1 MSERPTSRLDQ
12 LRNLRARIDQE
23 IDREIKY
30 QQRIKRLTGTARAIV
45 TTRGDYGARIIAVTA
60 AHFAVAPADIIG
72 AGRSREYV
80 QARMVAAWLLRQTGR
95 SYPEIG
101 ALLGK
106 DHTTAINAC
115 RRVDTDKTLMVH
127 ADVIHMALS
136 SESEDAA

>member
-1 MSERPTSRLDQ
+1 
-12 LRNLRARIDQE
+12 
-23 IDREIKY
+23 
-30 QQRIKRLTGTARAIV
+30 
-45 TTRGDYGARIIAVTA
+45 
-60 AHFAVAPADIIG
+60 PADIIG